1 MTSTSKTY
9 SPVAFHQ
16 VLPAVNKPSRYT
28 NREINSRYKFPSQD
42 KVNFCLAFPDLYEV
56 GFSHLGLKI
65 LYSILNEE
73 SDATADR
80 VYAPW
85 LDFAIQLRE
94 KDIPL
99 FSLENGVALKDYDI
113 IGFTLQSE
121 LSYSNLLLMLDLARI
136 PIIADERS
144 ENDPLII
151 AGGLC
156 SANPEPLAIF
166 IDLFF
171 IGEAE
176 EGIIEIK
183 NMVKKGKDEGWSRK
197 QTLENLQTID
207 GVYVPSL
214 YKVTDSGIEPISDKF
229 PSTIRVRKYSDF
241 SKGKTYSNQLV
252 SWQQATHDRYITE
265 IMRGCS
271 RGCRFCFAGFFYRP
285 VRERSV
291 QDITKQLLTEVR
303 QSGWE
308 EAALLSLSSADYTC
322 IKPLLIEIYSQLAG
336 HETELSL
343 PSLRVDSLDD
353 DILKLMNSLRQ
364 NGVTIAPEAGSQRLR
379 DVINKDI
386 SEEQILELV
395 KLATDNG
402 WKILKL
408 YFMIGLPG
416 ETEEDIEEIGTLI
429 DKIVELSGNKLL
441 INITISPFV
450 PKPHTPFQWVEML
463 PRDLLLDRIYQIKR
477 RLSRNKRI
485 KIKYHDVDT
494 SFLEAIICR
503 GNRDT
508 GKLIHQAYLNGA
520 QFDGWNESFNLENWT
535 KSAETLSM
543 ALEEQIREIDIDT
556 KLPWDHINTGINKSF
571 LISELENARNGIV
584 IEDCRHGKCTAC
596 EVCNDDLQPVFSS
609 YASTP
614 TLVLEDTE
622 RKNVPGFPYRIRYAK
637 KGLLRFVSH
646 LDTLRMMHRLLRMSG
661 LPIVYTQGY
670 NKHPKIQFGP
680 PLSVGI
686 EGKNELLDIE
696 LDRPLKPVEVFKA
709 LNNTPIA
716 DWEWLEVS
724 QPDLDELPKL
734 ENFICEKLTIS
745 YPEEKISEMK
755 KNISGYFASS
765 HWLFSKIRK
774 GKTRNLDL
782 KDLIYSMEIVD
793 DHIQIVKKISGASI
807 YDILTSVFKIAREDT
822 GSYKIVRQKLL
833 TGMNHLQSGR

>member
-1 MTSTSKTY
+1 MSSTNKTY
-9 SPVAFHQ
+9 SRVAFHKL
-16 VLPAVNKPSRYT
+16 LPAVNKPSRYT
-28 NREINSRYKFPSQD
+28 NREINSRYNFPSKD

-73 SDATADR
+73 IDATADR

-85 LDFAIQLRE
+85 LDFAGQLKE
-94 KDIPL
+94 KKIL
-99 FSLENGVALKDYDI
+99 LSSLENGVALKEYDV

-121 LSYSNLLLMLDLARI
+121 LTYTNLLFMLDLADI
-136 PIIADERS
+136 PILSEERS
-144 ENDPLII
+144 EDDPLII

-183 NMVKKGKDEGWSRK
+183 NLIKKGKNEGWSRK
-197 QTLENLQTID
+197 RILENLHTIE

-214 YKVTDSGIEPISDKF
+214 YSYTEKGLKPLSNDYPA
-229 PSTIRVRKYSDF
+229 TIRVRKYNDF
-241 SKGKTYSNQLV
+241 AHGKTYTKQLI

-271 RGCRFCFAGFFYRP
+271 RGCRFCFAGFYYRP

-291 QDITKQLLTEVR
+291 EDITKQLLTEVR
-303 QSGWE
+303 KNGWE

-322 IKPLLIEIYSQLAG
+322 IKPLLIEIYSHLAG
-336 HETELSL
+336 YETELSL

-379 DVINKDI
+379 NVINKDI
-386 SEEQILELV
+386 TEEQILELV
-395 KLATDNG
+395 KLATTNR

-416 ETEEDIEEIGTLI
+416 ETDEDIEEIGKLI
-429 DKIVELSGNKLL
+429 DRIVQLSGNRLI

-463 PRDLLLDRIYQIKR
+463 PRDLLLNRIYQIKK
-477 RLSRNKRI
+477 RLSRYKRI

-503 GNRDT
+503 GDRNT
-508 GKLIHQAYLNGA
+508 GKLILQAYLNGA
-520 QFDGWNESFNLENWT
+520 VFDGWNESFNLEFWT
-535 KSAETLSM
+535 RGAETSGIDLR
-543 ALEEQIREIDIDT
+543 ECIRELDVDAD
-556 KLPWDHINTGINKSF
+556 LPWDHIDSGVTKKF
-571 LISELENARNGIV
+571 LLSELENARNELV

-596 EVCNDDLQPVFSS
+596 GVCDEELKPVFSS
-609 YASTP
+609 YAQKP
-614 TLVLEDTE
+614 VLILEDRE

-646 LDTLRMMHRLLRMSG
+646 LDTLRMMHRLLRMSE

-686 EGKNELLDIE
+686 EGSNELLDIE
-696 LDRPLKPVEVFKA
+696 LNKPLKPAEVLAA
-709 LNNTPIA
+709 LCKTPIA
-716 DWEWLEVS
+716 DWEWLAVS

-734 ENFICEKLTIS
+734 ENYLYEMLVISVPEDELSQMKRKLS
-745 YPEEKISEMK
+745 D
-755 KNISGYFASS
+755 YFASS
-765 HWLFSKIRK
+765 HWMFSKTRK
-774 GKTRNLDL
+774 GKTRNIDL
-782 KDLIYSMEIVD
+782 RDIINSMELEDRRLI
-793 DHIQIVKKISGASI
+793 IMKKISGASI
-807 YDILTSVFKIAREDT
+807 YDILASVFGIARENT
-822 GSYKIVRQKLL
+822 GRYQIEREKLL
-833 TGMNHLQSGR
+833 TVNKSHRSG